1 MTTLARG
8 LTVVPWQ
15 QFAGG
20 RRPVLL
26 AGLSV
31 LAGAATIL
39 AGVGLIATSGFL
51 VSRAAERPPILDLM
65 VVFTTVR
72 FFGLA
77 RPVLRYAERLVSHD
91 LTFRI
96 LAAVRRWFV
105 AALLPLSQGQLAG
118 YRAGDLL
125 SRLASDVET
134 MQEAW
139 LRVAAPAAV
148 ATLTTIIVVA
158 ALAWIDL
165 ALGLVVCAIIVFNG
179 LVWSWIAH
187 RMATG
192 LGARQNA
199 HRRALSAD
207 LVMVTQGLED
217 ILAFGHE
224 RAALERVAARQRD
237 LDALEDQ
244 YGGRQA
250 LHTAAGLILTNLA
263 FAAALLLTLA
273 AADAGQL
280 PPVWIAAISLAVV
293 ASFEAIEGLPAA
305 WQFAARTAESAARVH
320 EVAVT
325 RPAVVEDP
333 FPVRLTIA
341 PVPALE
347 FRDVTFGYGGRNILE
362 HVSLCC
368 GPGEHVL
375 VTGATGSGKSTLLSV
390 AMRAWDPTNGHVT
403 LNGVDMRYLG
413 LADLRQAIAVL
424 PQQIHVFNATLREN
438 VRLARSSATDAEV
451 IEALR
456 RAQLTGFLDRLP
468 QGLDTV
474 LGEFGATISAG
485 ERQRLGFARLL
496 LTEASVVLADE
507 PTANLDVT
515 CEQAILDELSAWAE
529 GRTMIL
535 VSHRPIARV
544 AVDRVLSIRDGKIG
558 HLG

>member
-1 MTTLARG
+1 MTALARG
-8 LTVVPWQ
+8 LTVVPWR

-20 RRPVLL
+20 CRTVLL

-51 VSRAAERPPILDLM
+51 VSRAAQRPLILDLM

-77 RPVLRYAERLVSHD
+77 RPALRYAERLASHD

-96 LAAVRRWFV
+96 LTVVRRWFV

-134 MQEAW
+134 LQEAW

-148 ATLTTIIVVA
+148 ATLTTVIVVA

-165 ALGLVVCAIIVFNG
+165 TLSLVVGAIMLFNG
-179 LVWSWIAH
+179 LVWTWVAQ

-192 LGARQNA
+192 LGVRQNA

-207 LVMVTQGLED
+207 LVMLTQGLED

-224 RAALERVAARQRD
+224 RTALERIAARQRE

-244 YGGRQA
+244 YGARQA
-250 LHTAAGLILTNLA
+250 LHTAAGLILTNVA
-263 FAAALLLTLA
+263 FAAALMLTLA

-293 ASFEAIEGLPAA
+293 ASFEAVDGLPAA

-320 EVAVT
+320 EVAAT
-325 RPAVVEDP
+325 RPAVVQDP
-333 FPVRLTIA
+333 FPVRLTLA
-341 PVPALE
+341 SVPCLE
-347 FRDVTFGYGGRNILE
+347 FRDVTFGYGARNVLE
-362 HVSLCC
+362 HVSLRCS
-368 GPGEHVL
+368 PGEHVL
-375 VTGATGSGKSTLLSV
+375 VTGATGSGKSTLLSL
-390 AMRAWDPTNGHVT
+390 AMRAWDPTSGHVAFD
-403 LNGVDMRYLG
+403 GVDVRYLQLG
-413 LADLRQAIAVL
+413 DLRQAIAVL

-438 VRLARSSATDAEV
+438 VRLARPAATDAEV
-451 IEALR
+451 REVLR
-456 RAQLTGFLDRLP
+456 RAQLTGFLDGLP

-496 LTEASVVLADE
+496 LTEATVVLADE

-515 CEQAILDELSAWAE
+515 CERAILDELSAWAE

-544 AVDRVLSIRDGKIG
+544 AVDRVLSIRGGRIEDFS
-558 HLG
+558 